1 MEMAFF
7 VIAVIGLLA
16 ISSSGSSPLKATAPV
31 PVATGAPSTGVA
43 VATPGA
49 PAATSAGAATWT
61 PTPVSPINAGIPPE
75 LTATG
80 VLGNTSGLHLYN
92 LIGPAVVAPSGGTAA
107 SALLGAQAGASQGMK
122 VGGPIGAGIGAV
134 AGAIAS
140 IWAAHAARAAGAKS
154 ENQALNS
161 ACIAFDASLKNIF
174 GAANAR
180 QINATEAITL
190 LQGTL
195 AYYWQG
201 MAKYMVGPGR
211 NDGSAGGTKC
221 TSVVVCNQ
229 QSPPGLTCNSSC
241 TAGCCVG
248 CDVFTPTINQAI
260 NIFQQVSGGTLT
272 VCPVYG
278 NTKYGANSRASYT
291 LTYSPG

>member
-7 VIAVIGLLA
+7 VIAIIGLLA
-16 ISSSGSSPLKATAPV
+16 LSSSGGGGTVKGAGMVVPGAPVGAAANSVAMATASPVPPQATTPWTPV
-31 PVATGAPSTGVA
+31 PVP
-43 VATPGA
+43 
-49 PAATSAGAATWT
+49 
-61 PTPVSPINAGIPPE
+61 PINAGIPPE

-107 SALLGAQAGASQGMK
+107 SAIASAQAGASQGMK
-122 VGGPIGAGIGAV
+122 VAGPIGAGIGAV
-134 AGAIAS
+134 AGAIAG
-140 IWAAHAARAAGAKS
+140 IWASHAARAQGAKS

-161 ACIAFDASLKNIF
+161 AVIAFDASLKNVF
-174 GAANAR
+174 GAVNAK
-180 QINATEAITL
+180 QITAAEAIPL
-190 LQGTL
+190 LQGIL
-195 AYYWQG
+195 GYYWQG

-229 QSPPGLTCNSSC
+229 QSAPGLACNSGC

-260 NIFQQVSGGTLT
+260 NIMQQMGGTLT

-278 NTKYGANSRASYT
+278 NTKYGAVSRPAYT
-291 LTYSPG
+291 LTYAPG

>member
-1 MEMAFF
+1 MEIAFF

-16 ISSSGSSPLKATAPV
+16 LSSNSGGGGTSRLSSAATTSSA
-31 PVATGAPSTGVA
+31 ATGVA
-43 VATPGA
+43 VATPGT
-49 PAATSAGAATWT
+49 PSGSSSSTWT
-61 PTPVSPINAGIPPE
+61 PVPVPAINAGIPPE

-80 VLGNTSGLHLYN
+80 ALGNTSGLHLYN

-107 SALLGAQAGASQGMK
+107 SALASASAGASQGLK

-134 AGAIAS
+134 AGAIAG
-140 IWAAHAARAAGAKS
+140 IWASHAARAAGAKS

-161 ACIAFDASLKNIF
+161 ALIAFDASLQNIF

-180 QINATEAITL
+180 QITAVEAITL

-211 NDGSAGGTKC
+211 ADGSAGGTKC

-229 QSPPGLTCNSSC
+229 QSAPGLSCNSSC

-260 NIFQQVSGGTLT
+260 NIFQQNGGTLT

-278 NTKYGANSRASYT
+278 NTKYGANSRPSYT
-291 LTYSPG
+291 LTYSAG